1 MLERHAS
8 FGGAKGCSSTLSL
21 RIVLSE
27 IDFDLRAD
35 ALVKSGMSKLL
46 ALVIIAMMVI
56 QLIKPL
62 GWPGLKRRSDFW
74 KLAVLAMAAISITA
88 ALGHWT

>member
-1 MLERHAS
+1 M
-8 FGGAKGCSSTLSL
+8 
-21 RIVLSE
+21 
-27 IDFDLRAD
+27 
-35 ALVKSGMSKLL
+35 LVKGGMTKLL
-46 ALVIIAMMVI
+46 ALVIIGIMLI
-56 QLIKPL
+56 QIIKPL